1 MIYYIE
7 WEIYER
13 RLHMR
18 VKWIC
23 PDCGTVNKNDVVEV
37 INYCQFCDGCRKEWI
52 VETEDVVVE
61 INNIKEV
68 EG

>member
-13 RLHMR
+13 RLHMQ
-18 VKWIC
+18 VQWIC

-37 INYCQFCDGCRKEWI
+37 INYCQFCDGCDKEWN
-52 VETEDVVVE
+52 VETEDIIVK
-61 INNIKEV
+61 IDNIKEV
-68 EG
+68 